1 MNMMEEYNLVDT
13 FRYFHP
19 EIKRFTWRRQ
29 NPLKQARLDYLIAS
43 SSFTDLVNKTN
54 IIPGYRS
61 DHSILQ
67 LDILLNKFH
76 RGKGSWKF
84 NTNLLKDINYLK
96 LINECIQEEIIKY
109 VVLVYNIEK
118 IHLINEHD
126 IHLRIPDH
134 LFLEMLILRILISE
148 IQALEQNNDIT
159 KQETLESKKH
169 ELIQLREQNM
179 KGHYV
184 RSRVQWLHEGE
195 RPTKYFCSLE
205 QHNYL
210 NKTIKKV
217 KKKDNTLITDQG
229 QILLELKNFYSQLY

>member
-1 MNMMEEYNLVDT
+1 M
-13 FRYFHP
+13 
-19 EIKRFTWRRQ
+19 
-29 NPLKQARLDYLIAS
+29 
-43 SSFTDLVNKTN
+43 NKTD

-61 DHSILQ
+61 DNSILQ

-84 NTNLLKDINYLK
+84 NTNLLKDINYLE
-96 LINECIQEEIIKY
+96 LINQCIQEEIIKY
-109 VVLVYNIEK
+109 VVPVYNIEK

-126 IHLRIPDH
+126 IHLRILDD
-134 LFLEMLILRILISE
+134 LFLEMLILRMRGESVKFSSNKKRNENMKEMKFISE

-217 KKKDNTLITDQG
+217 KKKITL
-229 QILLELKNFYSQLY
+229 